1 MKQRES
7 CTCRNCRIVDEHLSV
22 YRRHNARAQRV
33 AFRLECE
40 QVGILP
46 PTAKDWPM
54 STTRTDT
61 MVLKGLG
68 TLVGWVSLTD
78 RNYSR
83 KSDRIWARAEE
94 LAQQEGRVLR
104 NRRRRKNARRGV
116 ASRITT
122 RRTAV
127 SR

>member
-1 MKQRES
+1 MKRRKS
-7 CTCRNCRIVDEHLSV
+7 CTCRNCQLVDEHLAV
-22 YRRHNARAQRV
+22 YRKHNTRAQRA

-40 QVGILP
+40 RVGIRP
-46 PTAKDWPM
+46 PRAKDWPM

-68 TLVGWVSLTD
+68 TLVGWVSHAD

-83 KSDRIWARAEE
+83 KSDLIWARAEE
-94 LAQQEGRVLR
+94 LARQEECILR